1 MILPHKGELLYIDI
15 DSSRP
20 SCHKTKLWRW
30 RFKRFFHMV
39 MVKHM
44 KRIKEEFIE
53 FKLLLRS
60 IPGLITILFVT
71 SVIAMNLLANKSIDL
86 NVSFLALDGGIIVS
100 WITFLTMDIITKHF
114 GPKAANEVS
123 LLALLVSLFFSL
135 IFFLVSLIPGTW
147 SQSYV
152 DGSQGIINEA
162 LDKTFQGTWYIILG
176 SGIAFIISAFVNN
189 FTNYGIGLLFKKN
202 PNSLFAFIT
211 RTYLS
216 TMLGQ
221 FIDNL
226 VFALLV
232 SYFFFG
238 WSILQCVTCALTG
251 MLVELLCEVIFSFFG
266 YKITKRWQKEGV
278 GKEYFAFKERR
289 DRK

>member
-1 MILPHKGELLYIDI
+1 ML
-15 DSSRP
+15 
-20 SCHKTKLWRW
+20 
-30 RFKRFFHMV
+30 

-60 IPGLITILFVT
+60 IPSLVTVLFVT
-71 SVIAMNLLANKSIDL
+71 SIIAMNLLANKSIDL
-86 NVSFLALDGGIIVS
+86 NTPYLALDGGIIVS

-114 GPKAANEVS
+114 GPKAASEVS

-147 SQSYV
+147 SQSYL
-152 DGSQGIINEA
+152 DGSQNIINEA
-162 LDKTFQGTWYIILG
+162 IDNTFQGTWYVILG
-176 SGIAFIISAFVNN
+176 SGIAFIISALVNN
-189 FTNYGIGLLFKKN
+189 FTNYGLGLLFKKK
-202 PNSLFAFIT
+202 PNSLLAFIT

-221 FIDNL
+221 FVDNL

-238 WSILQCVTCALTG
+238 WTILQCVTCALTG
-251 MLVELLCEVIFSFFG
+251 MAVELICEIIFSFFG
-266 YKITKRWQKEGV
+266 YKITQKWQKEEV
-278 GKEYFAFKERR
+278 GKEYFAYKLER
-289 DRK
+289 KTH